1 MKVGTGNDLSTT
13 CGSPA
18 AHHHPFVPA
27 VYTGLVLL
35 VQTTTEDDLMHVL
48 LPACLPAAQSI
59 CPTVLQALLHQLS
72 WYLILSP
79 TIASHQPT
87 NIRDGWWVDG
97 WIGNTFSLGS
107 IVS

>member
-1 MKVGTGNDLSTT
+1 VKVGTGNDLSTT

-48 LPACLPAAQSI
+48 LPACLPA
-59 CPTVLQALLHQLS
+59 CLQLS
-72 WYLILSP
+72 LSVQLCYKLYF
-79 TIASHQPT
+79 IS
-87 NIRDGWWVDG
+87 
-97 WIGNTFSLGS
+97 
-107 IVS
+107 